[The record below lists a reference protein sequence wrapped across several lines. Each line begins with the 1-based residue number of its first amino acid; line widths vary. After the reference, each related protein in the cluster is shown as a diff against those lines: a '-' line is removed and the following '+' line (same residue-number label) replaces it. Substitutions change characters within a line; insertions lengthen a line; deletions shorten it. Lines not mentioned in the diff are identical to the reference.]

1 MRHPFRALPA
11 MLLALFTAGAVHAI
25 PLSDLL
31 SGGSITAGDK
41 LFDSWTSIYDTSDAQ
56 RTFDPDNIDV
66 TALNDGGLDPGPGLS
81 FSVLNDELS
90 VTGDGIF
97 AYVNLLLGFHVT
109 VLDPTLAVKDNSLYL
124 GSALKTLAGDNGS
137 YIAESIGTAAGGSDL
152 GFKQVEFSWLQSPA
166 GGGGPID
173 TLITFDSATFAPQ
186 SDIWITKNILVWAT
200 DDDENAGLFGF
211 EQRFSQQAVPEP
223 GTLALLALAVVGLG
237 VSRRR
242 AAA

>member
-41 LFDSWTSIYDTSDAQ
+41 LFDSWTSIYDASDAQ

-66 TALNDGGLDPGPGLS
+66 TALNDGGLDPGPGLA

-97 AYVNLLLGFHVT
+97 AYVNLFLGFHVT
-109 VLDPTLAVKDNSLYL
+109 VLDPDLRVKDNSL
-124 GSALKTLAGDNGS
+124 TLTAGFVTTTGDNGFF
-137 YIAESIGTAAGGSDL
+137 IAESIGTAAGGSDL
-152 GFKQVEFSWLQSPA
+152 GFKQAEFSWLDPSL
-166 GGGGPID
+166 GGPG
-173 TLITFDSATFAPQ
+173 LIQNLTDSATFAPQ
-186 SDIWITKNILVWAT
+186 TDIWITKNILVWAT
-200 DDDENAGLFGF
+200 DD
-211 EQRFSQQAVPEP
+211 
-223 GTLALLALAVVGLG
+223 
-237 VSRRR
+237 
-242 AAA
+242 